1 EMRIG
6 REERERE
13 RGGEGERR
21 DRERDQT
28 RFVNI
33 QDVDEKI
40 EVDAGAGCREEDG
53 ERGLGTLARREV
65 CEGLVYAEFPLS
77 VTFRG
82 VRVGKSLAPGC
93 CKIPVKR
100 CRYVKILDSE
110 FAYSVVFTG
119 KQDAA
124 FLYFI
129 QKCNVYVYKSPYA
142 FEKRHDTLTIFTVT
156 QYISWH
162 FRQRSRRV
170 YSRDAQAAFNY
181 TRPYGKLRIRRN
193 K

>member
-1 EMRIG
+1 EVRIG
-6 REERERE
+6 RERERE
-13 RGGEGERR
+13 RDGEAIESEIG
-21 DRERDQT
+21 QT

-53 ERGLGTLARREV
+53 KRGLGTLARREV

-100 CRYVKILDSE
+100 YRCVKILGSE
-110 FAYSVVFTG
+110 FAYLVVFTR
-119 KQDAA
+119 KQDV
-124 FLYFI
+124 I
-129 QKCNVYVYKSPYA
+129 YVYKNPYA
-142 FEKRHDTLTIFTVT
+142 FEKCHDTLTILFN
-156 QYISWH
+156 ISWH
-162 FRQRSRRV
+162 FRQRFRRYLISSSFIV
-170 YSRDAQAAFNY
+170 DAQAAFNY
-181 TRPYGKLRIRRN
+181 TRLYGKLRIRRN